1 MSQPRNKKTGL
12 SLNWNFVH
20 EDFTQRSEEEKT
32 PLGFIN
38 NAEINLLHITT
49 NIEPIQESKFLYA
62 SGGCL
67 VGSVY
72 CTPLFPIKNNKNA
85 FKMHNLGAYYYE
97 KEALEALKFSLPN
110 ESEETLKKKITCLVI
125 KLKRRRFDNDSKLL
139 GVNYLKL
146 GNVHKNI
153 FEKYKYLLSDK
164 EVTDLNEK
172 IDADILN
179 ANDFFNECYENNNPS
194 IDITD
199 KLFDDF
205 LSIINNK
212 SLPIFGYI
220 YFEAVC
226 NCIVQFQNDSLSNQY
241 KKCGEIYNWNY
252 KNVMF
257 DLFPDFLGNFKLSSF
272 NPDFEKLCN
281 VISTR
286 NFISSFDKTAFKS
299 SLYKKIVEYTNL
311 YLLDGRYA
319 TTDLQRFHNPL
330 KGHLIHRELRS
341 FERYPD
347 FYFYYDQQKALEIW
361 NYWNKNK
368 ILIPFNGV
376 MAKGEVGINPAYI
389 NNVDYK
395 VYEVAEVTKENNDF
409 IVNLG
414 NVTEIT
420 IPPRLVDI
428 KHSFRRV
435 KPTNKSI
442 NS

>member
-1 MSQPRNKKTGL
+1 MSQPQNKKYGQ

-20 EDFTQRSEEEKT
+20 ENFTQKSEEEKSS
-32 PLGFIN
+32 LSFIN
-38 NAEINLLHITT
+38 NTEINLLHITT

-72 CTPLFPIKNNKNA
+72 CTPLFPTKDNKNA

-110 ESEETLKKKITCLVI
+110 EKEENLKNKITCLVI
-125 KLKRRRFDNDSKLL
+125 KLKRRRYDNNSPLL

-172 IDADILN
+172 IDANILT
-179 ANDFFNECYENNNPS
+179 ANDFFNDCYQNSNTS
-194 IDITD
+194 ISDT
-199 KLFDDF
+199 FFNDF
-205 LSIINNK
+205 LNIINDK

-226 NCIVQFQNDSLSNQY
+226 NCIVQLQDDFLSTQY
-241 KKCGEIYNWNY
+241 KTQGEIFNWNY

-257 DLFPDFLGNFKLSSF
+257 DLFPDFLGNFKLSDF
-272 NPDFEKLCN
+272 NPDLEKLCN
-281 VISTR
+281 AIIGRS
-286 NFISSFDKTAFKS
+286 FIYSFDKTTFKS
-299 SLYKKIVEYTNL
+299 LLYKKIVEYINL
-311 YLLDGRYA
+311 YLLDTRYSN
-319 TTDLQRFHNPL
+319 DIQRFHNPL
-330 KGHLIHRELRS
+330 KGHLIHRELRN

-389 NNVDYK
+389 NNVDYT
-395 VYEVAEVTKENNDF
+395 VYEVGEVKKENNDF
-409 IVNLG
+409 VVTLG
-414 NVTEIT
+414 NKTEIT

-435 KPTNKSI
+435 KPVNKNI

>member
-1 MSQPRNKKTGL
+1 MSQQRSKRTGQ
-12 SLNWNFVH
+12 SLNWKFAH
-20 EDFTQRSEEEKT
+20 ENFTQRDKEEKI

-38 NAEINLLHITT
+38 QAEINLLHITT

-72 CTPLFPIKNNKNA
+72 CTPLFPIQKEKNS
-85 FKMHNLGAYYYE
+85 FKMHNLGAYFYE

-110 ESEETLKKKITCLVI
+110 ENEETLKKKITCLVI
-125 KLKRRRFDNDSKLL
+125 KLKRRHYDHTSPLL

-146 GNVHKNI
+146 GNIHNHI
-153 FEKYKYLLSDK
+153 FDKYKYLLSDK
-164 EVTDLNEK
+164 EVTDLKDK
-172 IDADILN
+172 IEANILD
-179 ANDFFNECYENNNPS
+179 ANDFLNECFTYQSQDEIPDIFLNN
-194 IDITD
+194 
-199 KLFDDF
+199 F
-205 LSIINNK
+205 LSFINKN
-212 SLPIFGYI
+212 SLPIFGYV

-226 NCIVQFQNDSLSNQY
+226 NCITQFQNDYVSAEYKNQ
-241 KKCGEIYNWNY
+241 GEIYNWHY

-272 NPDFEKLCN
+272 NPDFEKLCD
-281 VISTR
+281 VITKR
-286 NFISSFDKTAFKS
+286 NFIFSFDKTTFKL
-299 SLYKKIVEYTNL
+299 SLYRKIIEYINL
-311 YLLDGRYA
+311 YLLDKRYA
-319 TTDLQRFHNPL
+319 IADLQRFHTPL

-368 ILIPFNGV
+368 ILIPFNGI

-395 VYEVAEVTKENNDF
+395 IYEVEEVKKQNNEY
-409 IVNLG
+409 IVKLG
-414 NVTEIT
+414 GATDIT